1 MRCAKV
7 GSRMLCAFCQFGSC
21 VSAVNSASPPSM
33 RTRRSEPRT
42 ALSKRF
48 SSHSSATR
56 SAPETTTSGVP
67 IMSSQKIG
75 PCSRVMRIRSWIGAP
90 PSTVSMLPSTGV
102 RGGCG
107 IGCSLLRA
115 MGLGGPPCLAPILP
129 RRAATRKL
137 PAERHWARPILSYS
151 RPTHSP
157 REETVKVGFIGVGN
171 MGGPMCRNIVKR
183 SNHQVTVFDLNAAA
197 LKTCTDLGA
206 TAAKSVADVTKGA
219 DVVMTS
225 LPMPRDVEAVTL
237 GDNGILANIGKGQTY
252 IDLSTNAP
260 SMVKKIGAAMAAK
273 GIAMLDAPVSGGTTG
288 AEAATIAIMVG
299 GDKKVF
305 DDALPVLQ
313 SFSANVIHMGALG
326 SGTVA
331 KLVNNML
338 SFCNMAAL
346 VEGMMLGTSA
356 GLDPDKL
363 LHVIANASGN
373 SNAIKNFTLRALPGK
388 YSPPSFALDLA
399 YKDLHLALELGDE
412 LGVPLQQ
419 GASTHNLQ
427 RLAKGMG
434 FGPDDSCSV
443 LRVYETMLG
452 RKVKP

>member
-1 MRCAKV
+1 M
-7 GSRMLCAFCQFGSC
+7 
-21 VSAVNSASPPSM
+21 
-33 RTRRSEPRT
+33 
-42 ALSKRF
+42 
-48 SSHSSATR
+48 
-56 SAPETTTSGVP
+56 
-67 IMSSQKIG
+67 
-75 PCSRVMRIRSWIGAP
+75 
-90 PSTVSMLPSTGV
+90 
-102 RGGCG
+102 
-107 IGCSLLRA
+107 
-115 MGLGGPPCLAPILP
+115 
-129 RRAATRKL
+129 
-137 PAERHWARPILSYS
+137 
-151 RPTHSP
+151 
-157 REETVKVGFIGVGN
+157 KVGFIGVGN
-171 MGGPMCRNIVKR
+171 MGGQMCRNIIKR
-183 SNHQVTVFDLNAAA
+183 SNHQVTVFDLNPAA
-197 LKTCTDLGA
+197 LKTCTDLGG
-206 TAAKSVADVTKGA
+206 TAAKSVADATKGA

-225 LPMPRDVEAVTL
+225 LPMPRDVEKVAM
-237 GDNGILANIGKGQTY
+237 GDGGILANISKGQTF

-260 SMVKKIGAAMAAK
+260 SMVKKIGEAFAAK

-313 SFSANVIHMGALG
+313 SFSANVIHMGGLG

-346 VEGMMLGTSA
+346 CEGMMLGTTY
-356 GLDPDKL
+356 GLDPEKL
-363 LHVIANASGN
+363 LHVIANSSGN
-373 SNAIKNFTLRALPGK
+373 SNAIKNFTLRALKGH

-419 GASTHNLQ
+419 GSSTHNLQ

-434 FGPDDSCSV
+434 WGPDDSSSV
-443 LRVYETMLG
+443 LRVYETMLR